1 MYRILVKTL
10 SVLLFVMTAFAGL
23 SAMAAEKEAPKK
35 IEEVSEAFAKDFP
48 YAKVQ
53 SVDESGLPGIY
64 EIVSGNNIIYYH
76 PETGRMIFGEM
87 LEKTGKNITAEKRE
101 ALLATKLETLP
112 LDKAIKIG
120 SGKTKV
126 IEIVDV
132 DCPYCRKLEEFFKS
146 REDVTRYVF
155 LLPLESIH
163 PKSMAK
169 TKEVLC
175 AKNKAS
181 MFIDAM
187 AGKLDNAE
195 LKGCDNQKVDKTLG
209 EFKSAA
215 AALGVTGTPVLWVNN
230 KQIVGADLRKLEA
243 LLGGDKAQVK
253 SN

>member
-1 MYRILVKTL
+1 MRRISVKSL
-10 SVLLFVMTAFAGL
+10 SALLFVMSVFAGL
-23 SAMAAEKEAPKK
+23 SAIAADKEVPKK
-35 IEEVSEAFAKDFP
+35 IKEVSDAFAKDFP

-53 SVDESGLPGIY
+53 SVEESGIPGLY
-64 EIVSGNNIIYYH
+64 EVVSGNNIIYYH
-76 PETGRMIFGEM
+76 AETGRMIFGEM

-101 ALLATKLETLP
+101 ALIASKLDTLP

-120 SGKTKV
+120 KGKTKV

-132 DCPYCRKLEEFFKS
+132 DCPYCRKLEDFFKN
-146 REDVTRYVF
+146 RDDVTRYVF
-155 LLPLESIH
+155 LLPLDSIH

-181 MFIDAM
+181 MFMDAI

-195 LKGCDNQKVDKTLG
+195 LKGCDDKNVEETLS

-215 AALGVTGTPVLWVNN
+215 TALGVTGTPVLWVNN